1 MPVAPW
7 RLLVLAL
14 LPLELLLLQLILAGA
29 DPGPAP
35 LLELSL
41 LWSLAVVAPL
51 TVLLRKKGAGRLVLG
66 IGVALL
72 QAPLLIWL
80 DGRAGQA
87 ALVTP
92 WHHSSRLAVLLQA
105 GVVLALLQLQLQRM
119 LPSVPS
125 VAVGGSVAIPPD
137 QASTDE
143 QGNNLNA
150 EVLGGNNVTSAEPE
164 EHGGQS
170 DGGRSQE
177 GEPEPPA

>member
-41 LWSLAVVAPL
+41 LWSLAVVSPL
-51 TVLLRKKGAGRLVLG
+51 TVLLRKKGAARLILG
-66 IGVALL
+66 CGVALL

-87 ALVTP
+87 AVVTP
-92 WHHSSRLAVLLQA
+92 GTTAAGWRCCCRPGWCWRYCNCSSSGCCHQSRASPSGDRLRSHQIRPAQ
-105 GVVLALLQLQLQRM
+105 
-119 LPSVPS
+119 
-125 VAVGGSVAIPPD
+125 
-137 QASTDE
+137 
-143 QGNNLNA
+143 
-150 EVLGGNNVTSAEPE
+150 TSRATT
-164 EHGGQS
+164 
-170 DGGRSQE
+170 
-177 GEPEPPA
+177 